1 MPYRPLER
9 QYRNMAQPLAV
20 TKRAGYEKR
29 FESDFYVEGY
39 ASTFDDPYVLFKDPW
54 DGTEYKE
61 IVRADAFSDAVMDDV
76 IMQFDHRGRV
86 YARMSNRTLVV
97 EPDKHGLFTAA
108 DLKSTET
115 SRSLYEDIDAG
126 LITRMSWAFTIEDQE
141 FDRAEHTYI
150 IKKTRTRTFRLGTCS
165 TERSSG
171 RTRSLSAHAIANAQ
185 RLVRW
190 QQSPQA
196 LTERR
201 FSNGRAYQHERGR
214 DHRGASAAHGRGR

>member
-39 ASTFDDPYVLFKDPW
+39 ASTFDDPYVLFKDSW

-150 IKKTRTRTFRLGTCS
+150 IKKVGRIYDVSAVSLPADPNTDISARNMLDGEIERAHKEF
-165 TERSSG
+165 ERS
-171 RTRSLSAHAIANAQ
+171 RNRQRAKARALAAIATSID
-185 RLVRW
+185 RKKV
-190 QQSPQA
+190 
-196 LTERR
+196 
-201 FSNGRAYQHERGR
+201 
-214 DHRGASAAHGRGR
+214 

>member
-150 IKKTRTRTFRLGTCS
+150 IKKVGRIYDVSAVSLPADPNTDISARNMLDGEIERAHKEF
-165 TERSSG
+165 ERS
-171 RTRSLSAHAIANAQ
+171 RNRQRAKARALAAIATSID
-185 RLVRW
+185 RKKV
-190 QQSPQA
+190 
-196 LTERR
+196 
-201 FSNGRAYQHERGR
+201 
-214 DHRGASAAHGRGR
+214 

>member
-150 IKKTRTRTFRLGTCS
+150 IKKVRRIYDVSAVSLPADPNTDISARNMLDGEIERAHKEF
-165 TERSSG
+165 ERS
-171 RTRSLSAHAIANAQ
+171 RNRQRAKARALAAIATSID
-185 RLVRW
+185 RKKV
-190 QQSPQA
+190 
-196 LTERR
+196 
-201 FSNGRAYQHERGR
+201 
-214 DHRGASAAHGRGR
+214 

>member
-39 ASTFDDPYVLFKDPW
+39 ASTFDDPYVLFKDSW

-150 IKKTRTRTFRLGTCS
+150 IKKVGRIYDVSAVSLPADPNTDISARNMLDGEIERAHKEF
-165 TERSSG
+165 ERS
-171 RTRSLSAHAIANAQ
+171 RNRQRAKARALAAIATSSD
-185 RLVRW
+185 RKKV
-190 QQSPQA
+190 
-196 LTERR
+196 
-201 FSNGRAYQHERGR
+201 
-214 DHRGASAAHGRGR
+214 